1 MKRTGIFAAA
11 VAGAVGATALV
22 GGVGYTL
29 TQEVAEQNGA
39 PLDLGPVA
47 TVEPGQQHLS
57 TSMGSGT
64 TTDTAP
70 EDAAPDDTATDDT
83 AGDGTGSGS
92 GTDAGSP
99 AAGGAAPVA
108 PAPPVAIDPGKKG
121 DHPEHPWRG
130 DPRGDRG
137 HDDARHHD
145 PRGDQG
151 GWSPDPGRGGG
162 GGGGAEEPRRGGGGG
177 HHDGGARQ
185 GGGHHGGGGHG
196 GHH

>member
-29 TQEVAEQNGA
+29 AQEVAEQNGA

-47 TVEPGQQHLS
+47 TVEPGQQHVS

-64 TTDTAP
+64 TTETAP
-70 EDAAPDDTATDDT
+70 DDAAPDDTAPDGT
-83 AGDGTGSGS
+83 AGDGTGSGP

-137 HDDARHHD
+137 HDDARHPD

-162 GGGGAEEPRRGGGGG
+162 GGADEPRRGG
-177 HHDGGARQ
+177 